1 MSKLFELVV
10 PTYVSVYISHEEF
23 LHVSLY
29 TTGDGG
35 CSIIV
40 RAFFRHILL
49 LEHTHK
55 CRKPHKAVSKPV
67 LTTTVDQTVGR
78 MLELPQSRACYRMSL
93 VVNVAAEFSHEMEF
107 SFCDEILHC

>member
-29 TTGDGG
+29 TAHEGG

-40 RAFFRHILL
+40 RLSSDIIPL

>member
-29 TTGDGG
+29 TTREGG

-40 RAFFRHILL
+40 RAFFRHNSITRAYTQVQ
-49 LEHTHK
+49 E
-55 CRKPHKAVSKPV
+55 ASQGSSKPV
-67 LTTTVDQTVGR
+67 LTATVDQTVGR
-78 MLELPQSRACYRMSL
+78 VLELAQSRACY
-93 VVNVAAEFSHEMEF
+93 AAIV
-107 SFCDEILHC
+107 CLL

>member
-29 TTGDGG
+29 TARGEGG

-40 RAFFRHILL
+40 RAFFRHNSI
-49 LEHTHK
+49 T
-55 CRKPHKAVSKPV
+55 
-67 LTTTVDQTVGR
+67 
-78 MLELPQSRACYRMSL
+78 RAYTQVQEASQGSM
-93 VVNVAAEFSHEMEF
+93 
-107 SFCDEILHC
+107 